1 MKGKDTVERFKK
13 FGRKKMLQANY
24 VTALLNITKKKPKT
38 SLRKLSIELQAKTN
52 RKVSYS
58 TIKKTLNDYNIR
70 AFTPIKKSFLSK
82 KTF

>member
-1 MKGKDTVERFKK
+1 M
-13 FGRKKMLQANY
+13 MLQLY
-24 VTALLNITKKKPKT
+24 LKLIKKPKT

-70 AFTPIKKSFLSK
+70 AFSPIKKPHLSK
-82 KTF
+82 KTFWPGLRKVDNFYYYHIMG